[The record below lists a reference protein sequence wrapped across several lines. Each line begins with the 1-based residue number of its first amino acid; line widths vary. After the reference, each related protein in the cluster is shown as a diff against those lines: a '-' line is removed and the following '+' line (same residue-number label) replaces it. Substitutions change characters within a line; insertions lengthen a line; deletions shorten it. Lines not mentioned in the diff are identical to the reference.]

1 MSYTTPD
8 RPRLRSF
15 ARRSQGAVNLAA
27 APLAVDD
34 DVELVSYLHVLRD
47 HIRLI
52 VAVTCGVALIAIAYA
67 VLARPVYEASMLIH
81 VEEAGPAVSKNALNE
96 VASMFETK
104 KGATAEMELLR
115 SRMVVT
121 PAVERLKLYIHAR
134 PDYFPLLGQLVRDA
148 RPGELS
154 SPGLFGIG
162 GYLWGSEQIEVPVFD
177 VPAALLGRDFAVTV
191 ISDEEFIVTESSAG
205 IRFKGRV
212 GPPLRITLPAGEVA
226 IQVARVAGRPGA
238 RFLLTRVSAVKRVRQ
253 LQKDLIIA
261 EQGKQSGVIEA
272 RLEGPDPV
280 LVNAVLQEIGHQ
292 YIAQNISRKSEEAE
306 RSLAFLEL
314 QLPKLKASLEA
325 AEEKYN
331 AFRNAN
337 GTIEF
342 AEEAK
347 QSVQQASAAKL
358 RRTELIQKRAEMLT
372 RFTARHPV
380 IAALNDQLS
389 AVNQDIIDIARRIK
403 SLPSIEQTSLRLSR
417 DIKINTDLYTSLAN
431 SAQQLKIVSVGSVS
445 NVRLVDPPVLVD
457 EPIRPHRALI
467 IGGGLAGGLLLGVAI
482 VFVRR
487 ALRGG
492 VEDPMRIERLL
503 GGRVVFA
510 NIPHSEAQARLQRSA
525 QRGGKRALLAL
536 EWPTDGAVEALRSF
550 RTSLE
555 FSLPQFHNNVMVLAG
570 PTPNLGKSFISANF
584 AAVMAASRRRIL
596 LIDADVRNGQ
606 LHHYFGCIPT
616 PGLCEVITGAAT
628 LSGAIRRGVLDN
640 LDLLPIGSLLTDQP
654 DLFLHADIGAML
666 AAAGESYDLV
676 VVDSPPVLA
685 LADALVLAGHA
696 GAVFLVLRAG
706 VSTERDITEAVKRL
720 NQAGVSPLGILFND
734 VKPRLSGYGYQY
746 DQYNVAKLGFA
757 GSA

>member
-1 MSYTTPD
+1 MSNSLPD

-15 ARRSQGAVNLAA
+15 ARRTPGAVNLAA
-27 APLAVDD
+27 VPLAADE
-34 DVELVSYLHVLRD
+34 DVELVSYLHILRD
-47 HIRLI
+47 HVRLI
-52 VAVTCGVALIAIAYA
+52 AAVAGAVALVAIAYA
-67 VLARPVYEASMLIH
+67 LLARPVYEASMLIH
-81 VEEAGPAVSKNALNE
+81 VEEAGPGVSKNALNE

-115 SRMVVT
+115 SRMVVA
-121 PAVERLKLYIHAR
+121 PAVERLKLYINAR

-148 RPGELS
+148 RAGALS
-154 SPGLFGIG
+154 TPGLFGLG
-162 GYLWGSEQIEVPVFD
+162 GYVWGGEQIEVPVFD
-177 VPAALLGRDFAVTV
+177 VPASLYQRDFALTV
-191 ISDEEFIVTESSAG
+191 INDQEFLVSEPSAN

-212 GPPLRITLPAGEVA
+212 GPLLHLTLPSGDVA
-226 IQVARVAGRPGA
+226 IQVARMTGRPGA
-238 RFLLTRVSAVKRVRQ
+238 RFLLTRVSPVTRVRQ

-280 LVNAVLQEIGHQ
+280 LVNAILQEIGHQ

-380 IAALNDQLS
+380 IAALNDQLG
-389 AVNQDIIDIARRIK
+389 AVNQEIIDIARRIK
-403 SLPSIEQTSLRLSR
+403 TLPSIEQTSVRLSR

-457 EPIRPHRALI
+457 EPIRPRRGLI
-467 IGGGLAGGLLLGVAI
+467 IGGGVAGGLLLGVAL
-482 VFVRR
+482 VFIRR
-487 ALRGG
+487 AMRGG

-510 NIPHSEAQARLQRSA
+510 NIPHSQAQAKLQRSA
-525 QRGGKRALLAL
+525 DRKGRRPLLAL

-550 RTSLE
+550 RTSLQ
-555 FSLPQFHNNVMVLAG
+555 FSMPQFHNNVMVLAG
-570 PTPNLGKSFISANF
+570 PTPNLGKSFVSANF
-584 AAVMAASRRRIL
+584 AVVMAASKRRIL

-616 PGLCEVITGAAT
+616 PGLCEVITGTAT
-628 LSGAIRRGVLDN
+628 LAGAIRRGVLDN
-640 LDLLPIGSLLTDQP
+640 LDFLPIGSMAADQP

-676 VVDSPPVLA
+676 VIDSPPVLA

-696 GAVFLVLRAG
+696 GAVFLVLRSG

-746 DQYNVAKLGFA
+746 EQYSAARLGFA
-757 GSA
+757 G